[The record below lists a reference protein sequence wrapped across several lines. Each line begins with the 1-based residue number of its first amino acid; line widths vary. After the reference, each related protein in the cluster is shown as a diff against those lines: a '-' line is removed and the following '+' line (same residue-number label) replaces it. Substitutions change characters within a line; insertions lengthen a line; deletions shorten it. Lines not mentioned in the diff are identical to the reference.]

1 MEVGARRG
9 AHFQLVSRE
18 IKQQSKFQ
26 DMKLEIRKPNDQA
39 DRHENEATR

>member
-9 AHFQLVSRE
+9 AHFQLVSHGIQR
-18 IKQQSKFQ
+18 QSKSQ
-26 DMKLEIRKPNDQA
+26 DMKLEIENENDHE

>member
-26 DMKLEIRKPNDQA
+26 DMKLEIKNETD
-39 DRHENEATR
+39 HEDLQ

>member
-9 AHFQLVSRE
+9 AHFQLVSHGIQR
-18 IKQQSKFQ
+18 QSKSQ
-26 DMKLEIRKPNDQA
+26 DMKLEIENDHE